1 MSNQHASPNSKATD
15 IAIVGGGMVGATM
28 AALLAYL
35 RSDWRIT
42 LIESFEFPQA
52 DAPAYQPSYDD
63 RSTALA
69 HGTVELFEQMGLW
82 PLLSQYATSIRQV
95 HVSDRGHFGG
105 TVIDAEKLAVDAVGQ
120 VVANAH
126 LGRSLLQHIQQCDSI
141 RILAPASVTG
151 LQPLQQGVKLRV
163 KETDEQYDLKA
174 QLTIIAD
181 GAESSLRS
189 RLGIDVNVED
199 YHQSAIIAN
208 VTLSHSHDHVAYERF
223 TDQGPMALLP
233 LGGKQGNQSALVW
246 TQPAHKL
253 DAILNLSDTDFLA
266 ELQQRFGF
274 RLGHFAAVGKR
285 DSYPLYL
292 KVASEQVRSSLVIMG
307 NAAHFLHPVAGQGFN
322 LAVRDCAALASIL
335 NSAQQQQQALGS
347 LSVLRNYE
355 QQQQSDQLTTIQFS
369 DKITRLFSTSNLPAA
384 LLRGLGFFGLEIV
397 PPAKQ
402 ILTTQTMGQ
411 GGKRV
416 IPITESK

>member
-42 LIESFEFPQA
+42 LIESFEFPKG
-52 DAPAYQPSYDD
+52 DAPAYQTSYDD

-105 TVIDAEKLAVDAVGQ
+105 TVIDAEKLTVDAVGQ

-126 LGRSLLQHIQQCDSI
+126 LGRTLLRHIQQSDSI

-151 LQPLQQGVKLRV
+151 LQPLQQGVNLQI
-163 KETDEQYDLKA
+163 KENGGQYDLTT
-174 QLTIIAD
+174 QLAIIAD
-181 GAESSLRS
+181 GAESILRS
-189 RLGIDVNVED
+189 RLGIDVKVED
-199 YHQSAIIAN
+199 YQQSAIIAN

-246 TQPAHKL
+246 TQPAYKL
-253 DAILNLSDTDFLA
+253 DAILKLSDADFLA

-335 NSAQQQQQALGS
+335 NVAQQQHQALGS

-355 QQQQSDQLTTIQFS
+355 QQQQSDQLATIQFS
-369 DKITRLFSTSNLPAA
+369 DKITRLFSTSSLPAA

-402 ILTTQTMGQ
+402 ILTTQTIGQ